1 MRGRNFTDF
10 IDLSVDECCFVCSG
24 VLLIQKMCQLLWRR
38 ERVPPHTGVH
48 CTGKMAHWRCVWG
61 GRGAHQ
67 SVGGDGCE
75 GTIISCVLSCVCADL
90 SDPTIQI
97 GVFCEE
103 LFICSQNTNG

>member
-1 MRGRNFTDF
+1 MLFCLFR
-10 IDLSVDECCFVCSG
+10 S
-24 VLLIQKMCQLLWRR
+24 
-38 ERVPPHTGVH
+38 PPHPEDVPVIVEEGESSPTH
-48 CTGKMAHWRCVWG
+48 WCTLYREDGSLEVCVGWEGSASECWEG
-61 GRGAHQ
+61 G
-67 SVGGDGCE
+67 GGDGCE